1 MMKWDPNSMKL
12 AEVTQ
17 NFVATAFLACTSEML
32 AKISSVR

>member
-1 MMKWDPNSMKL
+1 MKWDPNPMKL

-17 NFVATAFLACTSEML
+17 DLVATAFLAELL